1 MKSITQLRDFARNKD
16 NFHSINNYLTFCK
29 HFIEFI
35 DNSQNYQAKII
46 ARNESN
52 YQFIQYNEQVS
63 FQITRPINSKL
74 FLTSNNIESSLSLYA
89 NVLKEKELLIN
100 LSAPERKILNNSIYT
115 IQQSIGCAL
124 DALPASDNNT
134 GKKVNGDLFEQL
146 ILLTFKEMQF
156 DCNSLVESL
165 PIIDEGEEIGKSIY
179 QHDLV
184 FRKEND
190 IQIIGSVKTSSK
202 DRIDKVFL
210 NKIQYNRLKG
220 KDVSHIAIFLNDVQ
234 RKENPPKIKVGG
246 TFLPGHFKEY
256 TVTLSPLDGVYY
268 CDLRPL
274 MIEDPYLNKRIKSID
289 YLLCKDIWELTK

>member
-52 YQFIQYNEQVS
+52 YQFIQYDEQVS

-100 LSAPERKILNNSIYT
+100 LSTPERKILNNSIYT

-124 DALPASDNNT
+124 DALPASENNT

-156 DCNSLVESL
+156 DCNRLVESL
-165 PIIDEGEEIGKSIY
+165 PIIDEGVEIGKSIY

-190 IQIIGSVKTSSK
+190 IQVIGSVKTSSK

>member
-100 LSAPERKILNNSIYT
+100 LSAPERKTLNNSIYT

-124 DALPASDNNT
+124 DALPASENNT

-165 PIIDEGEEIGKSIY
+165 PIIDEGVEIGKSIY

-190 IQIIGSVKTSSK
+190 IQVIGSVKTSSK

>member
-1 MKSITQLRDFARNKD
+1 MKDITELRDLARNKD
-16 NFHSINNYLTFCK
+16 NFHSINNYLIFCK
-29 HFIEFI
+29 HFVEFI

-46 ARNESN
+46 ARNEPN
-52 YQFIQYNEQVS
+52 YQFIQYDEKVS
-63 FQITRPINSKL
+63 FQITRPINSNL
-74 FLTSNNIESSLSLYA
+74 FLTSNNIESSLSLYS

-100 LSAPERKILNNSIYT
+100 LSAPERKMLNDSIYT

-124 DALPASDNNT
+124 DALPASENNT
-134 GKKVNGDLFEQL
+134 GKKINGDLFEQL

-156 DCNSLVESL
+156 DCNSLVETL
-165 PIIDEGEEIGKSIY
+165 PIIDEGVEIGKSMY

-190 IQIIGSVKTSSK
+190 IQVIGSVKTSSK

-220 KDVSHIAIFLNDVQ
+220 KGVSHIAIFLNDVQ
-234 RKENPPKIKVGG
+234 RKENPPKIGVSG

-268 CDLRPL
+268 CDLRPQ
-274 MIEDPYLNKRIKSID
+274 MMQDPYLNKRIKSID